1 MAAPSPYYCF
11 TPPSF
16 TVFDVTGWW
25 NVTDAV
31 TLRAGVFNLTDKTYW
46 WWSDARG
53 LAANS
58 TVTEGYTQSGRN
70 YSVSLAVKF

>member
-1 MAAPSPYYCF
+1 
-11 TPPSF
+11 
-16 TVFDVTGWW
+16 VVDVTGWW
-25 NVTDAV
+25 NVTEAV
-31 TLRAGVFNLTDKTYW
+31 TLRAGVFNLTDRTYW

-58 TVTEGYTQSGRN
+58 TVTEGYSQPGRN